1 MTKRD
6 IAIAVSKNFSDFS
19 VTQREVAVALNTVLE
34 EIKGA
39 LSRGDRIELR
49 DFGVFSVH
57 DARRKKARNP
67 RTNEVVSVPPHKRVK
82 FTAGKDMKELAM
94 MLTENA

>member
-6 IAIAVSKNFSDFS
+6 IAVAVAKNFKGFS
-19 VTQREVAVALNTVLE
+19 VTQREVAVALNTVLG
-34 EIKGA
+34 EIKAA
-39 LSRGDRIELR
+39 LVRGERVELR

-57 DARRKKARNP
+57 LARRKKARNP
-67 RTNEVVSVPPHKRVK
+67 RTNEVVPVPPHKRVK

-94 MLTENA
+94 LLTNN

>member
-6 IAIAVSKNFSDFS
+6 IAVAVSGSFRDFS
-19 VTQREVAVALNTVLE
+19 VTQREVATALNTVLE

-39 LSRGDRIELR
+39 LKRGDRVELR

-67 RTNEVVSVPPHKRVK
+67 RTNEVVVVPPHKRVK

-94 MLTENA
+94 KLTNNT